1 MTPWTAATRLL
12 CPQNSLGKN
21 TGVGCHFLLHLIARQ
36 VKILFSSALEHGSWG
51 HCHSTMTAHKSM
63 GLGRAGSY
71 VVCLL
76 PLSLHRSEIA
86 LGYRPCSCPGRI
98 HCLRGIMPQGFH
110 LSQELLHLWHP
121 NLLLF
126 RDPKGQKHLLVK

>member
-1 MTPWTAATRLL
+1 MGTLSFHNDSPQEHGLGEGRLL
-12 CPQNSLGKN
+12 CSVP
-21 TGVGCHFLLHLIARQ
+21 T
-36 VKILFSSALEHGSWG
+36 
-51 HCHSTMTAHKSM
+51 
-63 GLGRAGSY
+63 
-71 VVCLL
+71 